1 MSAVLQSFL
10 NREKSAHE
18 AVPYTAHVS
27 PENIRTS
34 GGDLITVIRLQG
46 AAHEAADTEDVES
59 WHAALNGLLKNLA
72 QPDLALWRHTVRR
85 ERSDYPAGEFLPG
98 FAHDLNERYR
108 ATISGERM
116 MVNDL
121 YLTLV
126 LRGPTGS
133 MKFFGG
139 REKRERADVL
149 REIEDQNT
157 RLDELTR
164 NAMATLERYQP
175 ARLGMYDRKGHNYS
189 SALEF
194 LAFLVNGE
202 WQPIPLPRQR
212 ISDAICTSRITFGI
226 EAGEL
231 RTPTDRQLFAMIAAN
246 EYPDETET
254 GELNQLLTLPF
265 GFVMAQSFAYID
277 RNKALSMI
285 KTQRNKLINAKDA
298 ATSQIEGLDYAAD
311 DLQSNRIAFGEH
323 HLSLLVTAPDG
334 RTLVERIALAR
345 SNLAESG
352 FIVAREDL
360 ALEAA
365 YWAQLPGNFRFR
377 PRPAPISSKNFA
389 GLTALHNFPHGKA
402 SGNQWGPAV
411 SLLKT
416 TSGTPFFFNFH
427 LPTKG
432 KRADGAQTDDERVA
446 GNTLMIGP
454 TGAGKTV
461 VQTFLLAQAEK
472 YKPIVFT
479 FDKDYGQEIFI
490 RAMGGRYNILKNG
503 QPTGFNPLLL
513 EATPGNVQ
521 FVEALVKKLVENPRA
536 PFTAEQESEISLA
549 VRGTMEMPPEARRM
563 SVLQQFLDP
572 TAQDGPYAR
581 LAKWC
586 DGGTLGWVLDNPV
599 DTIDLTGTRYFGFDV
614 TEFLENDEVRTPI
627 IMYLF
632 HRMESLIGTGRF
644 ILNMDEFWKML
655 LDPYFQKK
663 ANDVVKTIRKR
674 DGFAI
679 FATQSPQ
686 DVLSSPIS
694 HSLVE
699 QCGTQIFLPNP
710 RANVDDYVKG
720 FKLTMREFEIVKDEM
735 PSVNLRGF
743 LYKQGKD
750 AAVCELNLAGFNDE
764 LAVLSGTAATVEI
777 CRRSI
782 ARAGDRPEDWL
793 PEFHRMRKGL

>member
-1 MSAVLQSFL
+1 MSASLQSFL
-10 NREKSAHE
+10 NREKSANE
-18 AVPYTAHVS
+18 AVPYSSHVS
-27 PENIRTS
+27 EENVRTS
-34 GGDLITVIRLQG
+34 AGDLVTVIRLEG
-46 AAHEAADTEDVES
+46 AAHEAADPEDVQA
-59 WHAALNGLLKNLA
+59 WHEALNGLLKNLA
-72 QPDLALWRHTVRR
+72 QPDLAIWRHTVRR
-85 ERSDYPAGEFLPG
+85 ERNDYPAGDFLPG
-98 FAHDLNERYR
+98 FAHDLNERYK
-108 ATISGERM
+108 ATVMGERM

-126 LRGPTGS
+126 LRGPA
-133 MKFFGG
+133 MAFKLFGG
-139 REKRERADVL
+139 REKNEREAVL
-149 REIEDQNT
+149 RDLEDQNS

-164 NAMATLERYQP
+164 NAMAALERYQP
-175 ARLGMYDRKGHNYS
+175 TRLGLYDRAGRTFS
-189 SALEF
+189 AALEF

-254 GELNQLLTLPF
+254 GEVNQLLTLPF
-265 GFVMAQSFAYID
+265 GFVLTQSFAYLE

-285 KTQRNKLINAKDA
+285 NTQRNKLINAKDA
-298 ATSQIEGLDYAAD
+298 AQSQIEALDYAAD

-334 RTLVERIALAR
+334 KTLVERIAQAR

-377 PRPAPISSKNFA
+377 PRPAPISSRNFA

-411 SLLKT
+411 TLLKT

-472 YKPIVFT
+472 FKPTVFT

-490 RAMGGRYNILKNG
+490 RAQGGRYSILKNG
-503 QPTGFNPLLL
+503 VTTGFNPLMM
-513 EATPGNVQ
+513 APSPGNVQ
-521 FVEALVKKLVENPRA
+521 FVEALIKKLVENPRQ
-536 PFTAEQESEISLA
+536 PFSADQETEIVNA
-549 VRGTMEMPPEARRM
+549 VRGTMDMPLMDRRM
-563 SVLQQFLDP
+563 SVLRQFLSPTDP
-572 TAQDGPYAR
+572 DGPHAR
-581 LAKWC
+581 LGKWC
-586 DGGTLGWVLDNPV
+586 EGGSLGWVLDTPS
-599 DTIDLTGTRYFGFDV
+599 DTIDLSGTRYFGFDV
-614 TEFLENDEVRTPI
+614 TDFLDNHEVRTPI

-655 LDPYFQKK
+655 LDPFFEKK

-674 DGFAI
+674 DGFAM
-679 FATQSPQ
+679 FSTQSPQ

-699 QCGTQIFLPNP
+699 QCGTQLFLPNP

-720 FKLTMREFEIVKDEM
+720 FKLTQREFAIVKDEM
-735 PSVNLRGF
+735 PAMNLRGF
-743 LYKQGKD
+743 LYKQGKN

-764 LAVLSGTAATVEI
+764 LAVLSGTAATVEL
-777 CRRSI
+777 CRRAV

-793 PEFHRMRKGL
+793 PVFHNLRRGV